1 MQWSTSECS
10 FSTTA
15 ISLLYCNI
23 STVISPQGAETFRRK
38 KSRCAKNSGWRKR
51 HRGSWSVQSCS
62 HHKITKYQWN
72 WSPKIFKAENIK
84 TTKTNQTNKQLDP
97 PPPLRRSWQKFPDR
111 RPLWRWIRDA
121 YRAKLPQVATGK
133 VATGNTTAPCKLATG
148 KVANFKSSISWTFLI
163 KSLICNCLMIW

>member
-1 MQWSTSECS
+1 MFIFYHCHLPALLQHIDDDI
-10 FSTTA
+10 TTNIWTNKFNIWTIIFNA
-15 ISLLYCNI
+15 TSLLYCNI

-97 PPPLRRSWQKFPDR
+97 LTPQTFLTEVPWQK
-111 RPLWRWIRDA
+111 
-121 YRAKLPQVATGK
+121 ATMALDQRCLSGK
-133 VATGNTTAPCKLATG
+133 APASGNGQGGNGQHHCSLQTGN
-148 KVANFKSSISWTFLI
+148 
-163 KSLICNCLMIW
+163 